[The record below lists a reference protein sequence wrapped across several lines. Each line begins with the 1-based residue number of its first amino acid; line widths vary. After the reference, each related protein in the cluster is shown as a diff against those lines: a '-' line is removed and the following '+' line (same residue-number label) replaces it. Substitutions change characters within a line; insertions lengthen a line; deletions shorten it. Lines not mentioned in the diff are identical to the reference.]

1 MNKPRIIIAD
11 TDKHYILPLQLKFI
25 QEYFNKVDLEI
36 ITNKE
41 YFDQLFSKLQVADIL
56 IISENLYSMAIHK
69 HNINEIFLM
78 TEDDQMKEFG
88 NNVVQIYKYTNIKEI
103 FNRIMNSSNES
114 IIPSPVSKKDCQVIL
129 VESACGGVGKTTI
142 SLGLSACLAHNYK
155 RTLYVNA
162 SRLQIPSSLLEE
174 EYITS
179 LDVYAQLRMNSR
191 NCYSLIKNQIK
202 NYEFNYV
209 PLFRSALMSLGLD
222 YSIYEELIK
231 SAAKSGDYDFIIVD
245 SDNVF
250 DEIKIKLIDL
260 ADKVVLVTN
269 QNKKSVY
276 SLNAFLENVD
286 ISNTD
291 KYLFVCN
298 DFKED
303 KDNLNLSS
311 LNKANYKINEYVKHI
326 RDYDH
331 LNVNDLTNNLSLQ
344 KITYLVM

>member
-1 MNKPRIIIAD
+1 M
-11 TDKHYILPLQLKFI
+11 
-25 QEYFNKVDLEI
+25 
-36 ITNKE
+36 
-41 YFDQLFSKLQVADIL
+41 
-56 IISENLYSMAIHK
+56 
-69 HNINEIFLM
+69 
-78 TEDDQMKEFG
+78 
-88 NNVVQIYKYTNIKEI
+88 
-103 FNRIMNSSNES
+103 
-114 IIPSPVSKKDCQVIL
+114 
-129 VESACGGVGKTTI
+129 
-142 SLGLSACLAHNYK
+142 
-155 RTLYVNA
+155 
-162 SRLQIPSSLLEE
+162 
-174 EYITS
+174 
-179 LDVYAQLRMNSR
+179 
-191 NCYSLIKNQIK
+191 
-202 NYEFNYV
+202 
-209 PLFRSALMSLGLD
+209 
-222 YSIYEELIK
+222 
-231 SAAKSGDYDFIIVD
+231 D

-331 LNVNDLTNNLSLQ
+331 LNVSDLTNNLSLQ

>member
-11 TDKHYILPLQLKFI
+11 ADKHYILPLQLKFI

-56 IISENLYSMAIHK
+56 IISEDLYSMAIHK
-69 HNINEIFLM
+69 HNINKIFLM
-78 TEDDQMKEFG
+78 TEDDQIKEFG

-103 FNRIMNSSNES
+103 FNRIMNGSNES

-162 SRLQIPSSLLEE
+162 SRLQIPSSLFKE

-179 LDVYAQLRMNSR
+179 LDVYAQLRMKSS

-209 PLFRSALMSLGLD
+209 PLFRSALMSLGLN

-250 DEIKIKLIDL
+250 DELKIKLIDL
-260 ADKVVLVTN
+260 ADKVILVTN

-276 SLNAFLENVD
+276 SLNAFVENVD

-326 RDYDH
+326 KDYDQ
-331 LNVNDLTNNLSLQ
+331 LNVNDLTNNLNMQ

>member
-41 YFDQLFSKLQVADIL
+41 YFDHLFSKLQVADIL
-56 IISENLYSMAIHK
+56 IISEDLYSMAVHK
-69 HNINEIFLM
+69 HSINKIFLM

-103 FNRIMNSSNES
+103 FNRIMNGSNES
-114 IIPSPVSKKDCQVIL
+114 IIPSPVSKKECQVIL

-142 SLGLSACLAHNYK
+142 SLGLSACLARNYK
-155 RTLYVNA
+155 RVLYINA
-162 SRLQIPSSLLEE
+162 SRLQIPSPLFEE

-179 LDVYAQLRMNSR
+179 LDTYAQLRMDSR
-191 NCYSLIKNQIK
+191 NCYSLVRNQIK
-202 NYEFNYV
+202 NCEFNYV
-209 PLFRSALMSLGLD
+209 PLFRSALMSLGLN

-231 SAAKSGDYDFIIVD
+231 SSAKSGDYDFIVVD

-250 DEIKIKLIDL
+250 DELKIKLIDL
-260 ADKVVLVTN
+260 ADKVILVTN

-298 DFKED
+298 DFVED

-311 LNKANYKINEYVKHI
+311 LNKMNYKINEYIKHI
-326 RDYDH
+326 KDYDQ
-331 LNVNDLTNNLSLQ
+331 LNVSDLTNDLNMQ